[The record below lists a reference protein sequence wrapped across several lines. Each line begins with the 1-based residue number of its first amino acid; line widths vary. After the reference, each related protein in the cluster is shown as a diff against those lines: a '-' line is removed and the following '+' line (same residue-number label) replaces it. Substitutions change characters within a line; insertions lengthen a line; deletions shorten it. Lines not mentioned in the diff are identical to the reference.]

1 MATEHPD
8 LESFR
13 QQRIAELEE
22 ERLTRLTGGRQPEL
36 QREMSEA
43 STATLLPMSISGQ
56 STPTMRAMSQTTDPE
71 LQNDPIVGLDRMD
84 IDSTDTMDFPP
95 EEDNRPLIIATDF
108 GTTFSSVAFA
118 RRGTEQRP
126 VVDTITNFPHDP
138 LSLAGRPT
146 IQVPTE
152 SWYPEQS
159 QLDES
164 SLPMEYADTDAHFPE
179 DIYNASDDENAQSP
193 NDEDMEDGDAL
204 ETDSAPA
211 PSGSRTHNFIWGY
224 GIREVLARP
233 DIDHSRYNQISRSK
247 LLLDTSENTERIR
260 KDLRPTL
267 QRLKRGNI
275 IKDDEDVIS
284 DYLTELFVHAK
295 RQLIQHHELSQNTKI
310 EHVLC
315 VPVVWKAKA
324 CRTMQRAM
332 KTAIEASGLGTMDS
346 LFLVSEPEAAAAY
359 VLGRNR
365 EVNVSS
371 SI

>member
-1 MATEHPD
+1 MTTEHPD
-8 LESFR
+8 LEGFR

-22 ERLTRLTGGRQPEL
+22 ERLAHLTGENSSEV

-56 STPTMRAMSQTTDPE
+56 STPTMRGRSQTMDLE
-71 LQNDPIVGLDRMD
+71 LLNDPIVELDRMN
-84 IDSTDTMDFPP
+84 IDSPDSMGSSP

-146 IQVPTE
+146 VQVPTE

-164 SLPMEYADTDAHFPE
+164 SMPMEYDDLEAQFPE
-179 DIYNASDDENAQSP
+179 DSYGASDEDDNQSP
-193 NDEDMEDGDAL
+193 NDENMEDGDAM
-204 ETDSAPA
+204 ETDPAPA
-211 PSGSRTHNFIWGY
+211 PEGNRPHNFIWGY

-233 DIDHSRYNQISRSK
+233 DIDHSRYNRISRSK
-247 LLLDTSENTERIR
+247 LLLDTSKNTDKNR
-260 KDLRPTL
+260 KDLRPAL
-267 QRLKRGNI
+267 QRLKRSKI

-284 DYLTELFVHAK
+284 DYLTELFIHAK
-295 RQLIQHHELSQNTKI
+295 RQLLQHHELSQNTKI

-332 KTAIEASGLGTMDS
+332 KTAIEASGLGTMDG

-371 SI
+371 LI